1 MHSASGPA
9 SHPADARPQLPGL
22 VHVLLR
28 PIPLP
33 LLRPFLAPIAAHV
46 ARAHP
51 QLFARL
57 GPHAHKRFLIDPLD
71 LPFGLLLTP
80 DPARPQLDACRREQM
95 PGHDARIAG
104 TFLDLF
110 GMVDGS
116 IDGDALFFSRE
127 LQISGDTEAVVALR
141 NALDDMDG
149 SILDSVSA
157 AFGPLSRPASLAI
170 SAIRAIRARRPHA

>member
-1 MHSASGPA
+1 MHSASGHAPY
-9 SHPADARPQLPGL
+9 PADARPQLPGI
-22 VHVLLR
+22 VHFLLR

-46 ARAHP
+46 ARTHP

-57 GPHAHKRFLIDPLD
+57 GQHAHKQFLIDPLD

-80 DPARPQLDACRREQM
+80 DPARPRLDVCRREQATS
-95 PGHDARIAG
+95 HDARIAG

-110 GMVDGS
+110 GMIDGS

-149 SILDSVSA
+149 SIIDSVSE
-157 AFGPLSRPASLAI
+157 AFGPLSRPVSLAI
-170 SAIRAIRARRPHA
+170 SAIRSVRARHPHA